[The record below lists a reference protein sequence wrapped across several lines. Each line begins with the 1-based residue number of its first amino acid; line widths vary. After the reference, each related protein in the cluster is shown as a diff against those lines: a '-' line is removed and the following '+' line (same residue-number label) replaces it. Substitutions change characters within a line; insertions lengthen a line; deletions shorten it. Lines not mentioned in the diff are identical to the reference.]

1 MKKILLS
8 IMMLAAI
15 GTLRINAQGCGGG
28 PSEEGVKVFGF
39 LQSQYEFH
47 MTDPSTNSFS
57 FERARIG
64 VMGKIPYDF
73 SYYVVAEL
81 SPFIAPNPYL
91 LDAFVTYDRF
101 KWARVSL
108 GSFKTPFGLETN
120 TACNGLMTVY
130 RSTATLQMVAPFRD
144 LGMVFMGGDTGSLVT
159 YQIGFMNGSG
169 LGNFDNNTEKDLVG
183 RVVFRPFHFL
193 RIGGSFRYGFPSYN
207 NTDSRTTFGSE
218 LQFNYMGI
226 TYQNEFIYDRGNY
239 NRELGGGCSGNLIE
253 LGEERYGGWTLLA
266 YRTKWNVEP
275 VFKIEIFDSGNLVKY
290 KENNMTFG
298 LNYYFNDWTRLQVNY
313 VYRAE
318 EMVEIDNDEFVVQV
332 QVKF

>member
-1 MKKILLS
+1 MKRFIILLS
-8 IMMLAAI
+8 IVFAASFAK
-15 GTLRINAQGCGGG
+15 AQGCGGG

-47 MTDPSTNSFS
+47 MTDPATNSFS

-81 SPFIAPNPYL
+81 SPFISDNPYL
-91 LDAFVTYDRF
+91 LDAFITYDRF
-101 KWARVSL
+101 KWGRVSL

-144 LGMVFMGGDTGSLVT
+144 LGMVFMGGDTSTLLT
-159 YQIGFMNGSG
+159 YQLGVMNGSG
-169 LGNFDNNTEKDLVG
+169 LGRFDNNTAKDYVG
-183 RVVFRPFHFL
+183 RVIFRPFSFL
-193 RIGGSFRYGFPSYN
+193 RFGGSFRYGFPSYN
-207 NTDSRTTFGSE
+207 NTTDNRTTFGGE
-218 LQFNYMGI
+218 VQFNYKGI
-226 TYQNEFIYDRGNY
+226 TAQAEYISDEGDY
-239 NRELGGGCSGNLIE
+239 NRDLGGGCSGNLIE
-253 LGEERYGGWTLLA
+253 LGEKRSGGWAMLA
-266 YRTKWNVEP
+266 YRTQWDVEP
-275 VFKIEIFDSGNLVKY
+275 VFKFDFFDSGNLLKY

-298 LNYYFNDWTRLQVNY
+298 INYYFNDWTRLQVNY

-318 EMVEIDNDEFVVQV
+318 EPVEIDNDEFVVQV